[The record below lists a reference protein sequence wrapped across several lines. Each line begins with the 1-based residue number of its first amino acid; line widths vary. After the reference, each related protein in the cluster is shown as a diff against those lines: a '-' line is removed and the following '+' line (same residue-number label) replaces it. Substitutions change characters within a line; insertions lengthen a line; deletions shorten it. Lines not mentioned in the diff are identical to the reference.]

1 RRAGEKN
8 RPGPQ
13 SWYLWGSR
21 AASALCRRWAP
32 TPAWGS
38 LASGV

>member
-13 SWYLWGSR
+13 SWSPRGSR